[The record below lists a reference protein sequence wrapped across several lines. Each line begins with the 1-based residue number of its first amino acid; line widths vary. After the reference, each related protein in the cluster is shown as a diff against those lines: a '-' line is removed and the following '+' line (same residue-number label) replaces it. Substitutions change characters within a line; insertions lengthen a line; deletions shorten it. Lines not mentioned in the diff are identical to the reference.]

1 MVLIEKLQHLKIYR
15 MLSGLDNT
23 KIASLTLVT
32 MAEGQYSW
40 GYEQFSPFPD
50 RRKWTPCLI
59 SGGWDNPLFITI
71 YMTRSNP
78 LYNLSASETK
88 ELLNV
93 LRNME
98 TSLQILANSKNSNTT
113 TAFVNR
119 KALAARLGVQPIFID
134 KLVYQ
139 GLTSQGTSGLVEKR
153 HYCKLDPE
161 ETNISNFLFDSVK
174 VLNDAWNSF
183 SNY

>member
-1 MVLIEKLQHLKIYR
+1 
-15 MLSGLDNT
+15 
-23 KIASLTLVT
+23 
-32 MAEGQYSW
+32 
-40 GYEQFSPFPD
+40 
-50 RRKWTPCLI
+50 
-59 SGGWDNPLFITI
+59 
-71 YMTRSNP
+71 MTRSNP

-174 VLNDAWNSF
+174 VLNDAWSSF